1 MESALVTGGAGF
13 IGSHVAE
20 ALVNRGVRVRILDN
34 LSTGYVDNF
43 APFREQVEFVN
54 ADVTNRDELIPALEG
69 VDTVFHLAALASVP
83 LSVEN
88 PLAVNRACTD
98 GTLNLLDVAVK
109 QGIRRLVYSA
119 SSACYGD
126 KPTMANREED
136 IPEPLSPYAVAKLA
150 GEYYCQAFYRTYGLE
165 TVGLRYFNVF
175 GPRQDPNSHYSA
187 VIPIFI
193 SRILSGRQP
202 TVYGDG
208 KQSRDFTFVDN
219 IVHANLLAASTEGVA
234 GNVFNIA
241 DGRSITLL
249 ELIAALGQ
257 LLDRPI
263 NPVHDDPRPGEIRDS
278 MADINKATRLLG
290 YRPQVDFHEGLR
302 RSIDYYKS
310 VIQPVAT

>member
-119 SSACYGD
+119 
-126 KPTMANREED
+126 
-136 IPEPLSPYAVAKLA
+136 
-150 GEYYCQAFYRTYGLE
+150 LE
-165 TVGLRYFNVF
+165 
-175 GPRQDPNSHYSA
+175 
-187 VIPIFI
+187 
-193 SRILSGRQP
+193 
-202 TVYGDG
+202 
-208 KQSRDFTFVDN
+208 
-219 IVHANLLAASTEGVA
+219 
-234 GNVFNIA
+234 
-241 DGRSITLL
+241 
-249 ELIAALGQ
+249 
-257 LLDRPI
+257 
-263 NPVHDDPRPGEIRDS
+263 
-278 MADINKATRLLG
+278 RLLRRQTNDG
-290 YRPQVDFHEGLR
+290 QPRRRYSRAIVALR
-302 RSIDYYKS
+302 RGQVGRRVLLPGFLQDLWPGDRG
-310 VIQPVAT
+310 VTVF